1 MDLASQKYL
10 TLAEAAEYLRFTPGA
25 LQKQME
31 RKAIPAWTWK
41 RVGRSYR
48 FLRVALDEWLEE
60 KYRAVRPAQ
69 VSRVRHA
76 RQISAAS
83 ADLST

>member
-1 MDLASQKYL
+1 MDLASQTYL

-48 FLRVALDEWLEE
+48 FTREFLDEWMQEE
-60 KYRAVRPAQ
+60 SRRGL
-69 VSRVRHA
+69 RVR
-76 RQISAAS
+76 RAS
-83 ADLST
+83 